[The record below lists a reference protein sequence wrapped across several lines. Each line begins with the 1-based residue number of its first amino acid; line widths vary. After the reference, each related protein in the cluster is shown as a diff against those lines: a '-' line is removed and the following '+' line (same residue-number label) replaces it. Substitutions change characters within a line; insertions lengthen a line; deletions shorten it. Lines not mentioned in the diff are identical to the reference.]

1 MPSHA
6 ELTRNYYHIIDPEG
20 NLSECERAQR
30 ENEILD
36 SMPASFPDALC
47 YVMKI
52 AKATKESLAYESG
65 VSESTIGRYR
75 TGRTSHYSQGK
86 IVALCVGMHLPPWL
100 SYKLVEKAGFRLA
113 DTREQRIYMWI
124 LNCMFMET
132 MDTVEEQLRLSGG
145 DSLLQKAG

>member
-36 SMPASFPDALC
+36 SMPVSFPDALC

-52 AKATKESLAYESG
+52 AKATKESLAYEAG

-75 TGRTSHYSQGK
+75 TGEDKPLFLRKNCCALRWYASST
-86 IVALCVGMHLPPWL
+86 VAV
-100 SYKLVEKAGFRLA
+100 V
-113 DTREQRIYMWI
+113 
-124 LNCMFMET
+124 
-132 MDTVEEQLRLSGG
+132 
-145 DSLLQKAG
+145 